1 MSPAMAGSVLGFR
14 VRLWLLSAFAG
25 GGRGR
30 KIEEHFEVL
39 EHDGYC
45 VFLISFDLGRGLL
58 CVDIDGR

>member
-14 VRLWLLSAFAG
+14 VRVWLLSAFAG

-39 EHDGYC
+39 EHDDYC
-45 VFLISFDLGRGLL
+45 VLARIL
-58 CVDIDGR
+58 CFSYQL